1 MVTLLG
7 RKRKVGRK
15 PVAAPA
21 WEHQPFEINT
31 PPAHPEQNARIFAG
45 LIQPELLVAD
55 GAIALNDNY
64 IQEILF
70 QHGNCTI
77 PWKNM

>member
-1 MVTLLG
+1 M
-7 RKRKVGRK
+7 
-15 PVAAPA
+15 AAPA

-55 GAIALNDNY
+55 GAIALND
-64 IQEILF
+64 IL
-70 QHGNCTI
+70 HENC
-77 PWKNM
+77 